1 MLRSGLQ
8 EKCILINSQEFKL
21 DFIFMS
27 KKIIIV
33 LIILSVAGL
42 SYGVYYFSSEKKES
56 ANELV
61 SYNKDI
67 RPILSDK
74 CFTCHGPD
82 ASKVKAGL
90 RLDLPA
96 RAFAELEKNKGHYAI
111 VPGAPEKS
119 ELIARIAS
127 NDPKVMMPV
136 PESHLTK
143 LTLEE
148 IALFKRWIKEGAKYE
163 KHWAFEAPKKMAL
176 PEVSKSSWVKNEID
190 RFVLHKMEQKDFSPS
205 EEANRE
211 TLIKRSYADILGLAP
226 SYEELNFWRNAAGD
240 NWYSEMIDK
249 LLQKPAYGEKLAVLW
264 MDLARYS
271 DSYGFQDDNIR
282 SQWPWRDWVIYAF
295 NKNMPYDK
303 FLTNQI
309 AGDLLPNATKENIL
323 ATAFFRNHKYTE
335 EGGVIE
341 EEYRVSY
348 NIDKTKTYGKAVLG
362 VTIECAQCHD
372 HKYDPFSHKDYY
384 QLYAF
389 FNISKEKGYE
399 GDVSVSTMAK
409 NPKLFI
415 NKEDRKNLLS
425 FINTIDTNKLEVSV
439 MGDTSRPTYILSR
452 GSYDAPTTIEV
463 KPTALESIMPYDT
476 TKYARNR
483 LGLAQWTTNKKNPL
497 TARVFVNFI
506 WQEIFGKG
514 IVKTSGDYGLQGEL
528 PTHPELLDW
537 LAVDF
542 MEHNWDIKY
551 LIKKIVTSGTYRQSS
566 ELSSKHM
573 EKDPD
578 NALYSRAPRI
588 RYKAEIVRDF
598 ILGTSGLLN
607 TKIGGPSVKPYQPK
621 GVWESTTSGRGVLAS
636 YKQDHGEDIYRR
648 GLYTFIKLTAPPP
661 SMMIFDASNRD
672 QCEAKRAS
680 TNTPLQALTMLND
693 PTILEAS
700 RVLAEKISLKKQSLE
715 DKVQQAF
722 ETIIIRAPNRF
733 EKNKL
738 IAFCE
743 KQTDYFKKNPSLIK
757 STLGVGEYAHPKAQ
771 YNEAE
776 TAALMKTIL
785 IMYNLEEAITKS

>member
-1 MLRSGLQ
+1 MKKNIYFL
-8 EKCILINSQEFKL
+8 
-21 DFIFMS
+21 FIA
-27 KKIIIV
+27 
-33 LIILSVAGL
+33 LSVAGL
-42 SYGVYYFSSEKKES
+42 SYVVVHFSKKKKEASTS
-56 ANELV
+56 AV
-61 SYNKDI
+61 SYNRDI

-82 ASKVKAGL
+82 VSKVKAGL
-90 RLDLPA
+90 RLDIPA
-96 RAFAELEKNKGHYAI
+96 RAYAELEKNKGHYAI

-119 ELIARIAS
+119 ELIARIES

-136 PESHLTK
+136 PESHLAK
-143 LTLEE
+143 LTSAE
-148 IALFKRWIKEGAKYE
+148 IALFKQWIKEGAKYE
-163 KHWAFEAPKKMAL
+163 KHWAFVAPKKAAL
-176 PEVSKSSWVKNEID
+176 PEVGDEDWVKNEID
-190 RFVLHKMEQKDFSPS
+190 AFVLQQI
-205 EEANRE
+205 EAKGLVPNKKASRE
-211 TLIKRSYADILGLAP
+211 NLIKRAYADILGLAP
-226 SYEELNFWRNAAGD
+226 SYEEFTYWKKVSGD
-240 NWYSEMIDK
+240 NWYNQMVEK
-249 LLQKPAYGEKLAVLW
+249 LVQKPAYGEKLAVLW

-282 SQWPWRDWVIYAF
+282 SQWPWRDWVINAF

-309 AGDLLPNATKENIL
+309 AGDLLPNASKETIL

-389 FNISKEKGYE
+389 FNNSKEKGYE

-415 NKEDRKNLLS
+415 NKEDRQNLLS
-425 FINTIDTNKLEVSV
+425 FINTVDTNTIEVSV
-439 MGDTSRPTYILSR
+439 MGDTARPTYILSR
-452 GSYDAPTTIEV
+452 GSYDAPTNIEV
-463 KPTALESIMPYDT
+463 KPTALESIMVYDS
-476 TKYARNR
+476 TKYPRNR
-483 LGLAQWTTNKKNPL
+483 LGLAKWTIDKKNPL

-551 LIKKIVTSGTYRQSS
+551 LIKKIVTSNTYCQSS
-566 ELSSKHM
+566 EISKTHLAQ
-573 EKDPD
+573 DPD
-578 NALYSRAPRI
+578 NSLYARAPRI
-588 RYKAEIVRDF
+588 RYKAEIIRDF
-598 ILGTSGLLN
+598 VLGTSGLLN
-607 TKIGGPSVKPYQPK
+607 TTIGGPSVKPYQPK

-636 YKQDHGEDIYRR
+636 YKQDHGDAIYRR

-693 PTILEAS
+693 PTVLEAS
-700 RVLAEKISLKKQSLE
+700 RVLAEKISITKLSIDE
-715 DKVQQAF
+715 KVQRAF
-722 ETIIIRAPNRF
+722 ETIIIREPSRF
-733 EKNKL
+733 EKRKL
-738 IAFCE
+738 VDYCE
-743 KQTDYFKKNPSLIK
+743 KQIEFYKKNAELVK
-757 STLGVGEYAHPKAQ
+757 NTLAVGEYAHPKENYDA
-771 YNEAE
+771 AE

-785 IMYNLEEAITKS
+785 IVYNLEEAITKS